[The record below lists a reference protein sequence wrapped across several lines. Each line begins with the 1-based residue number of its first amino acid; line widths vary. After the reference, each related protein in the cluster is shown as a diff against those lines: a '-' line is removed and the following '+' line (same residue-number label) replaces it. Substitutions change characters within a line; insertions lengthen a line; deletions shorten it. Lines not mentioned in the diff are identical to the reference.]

1 MDLHETGSTRQVLR
15 FLQPGNAIARNSV
28 LYQAA
33 NRFALKQWGDD
44 VWIRLVVVGNDA
56 VEARVRCNTG
66 TKHWCG
72 DAQQQQFQKMLLS
85 SAFVIKCEK
94 GVQRISQLFKL
105 SACRNGACVLKKSDA
120 GEDYGKQLQRVIP
133 TKTRKKSVWK
143 AFQAERFKYARTF
156 VSLNVAKHVKRHERT
171 CDDHEAGTSGSRVKV
186 LRPMVARA
194 ASKRYTRWNL
204 NTLWLTHTLRDH
216 LAGNNQEHTM
226 R

>member
-1 MDLHETGSTRQVLR
+1 MLNYVG
-15 FLQPGNAIARNSV
+15 
-28 LYQAA
+28 
-33 NRFALKQWGDD
+33 LK
-44 VWIRLVVVGNDA
+44 L
-56 VEARVRCNTG
+56 E
-66 TKHWCG
+66 KHWCG

-143 AFQAERFKYARTF
+143 AFQAERFSECF
-156 VSLNVAKHVKRHERT
+156 
-171 CDDHEAGTSGSRVKV
+171 
-186 LRPMVARA
+186 A
-194 ASKRYTRWNL
+194 ASGCL
-204 NTLWLTHTLRDH
+204 V
-216 LAGNNQEHTM
+216 LACMQVHAGARRKMSGFYM